1 MSWYWQVFCKDI
13 ITSETVQ
20 GCFGRGDDYT
30 YLNWMLKAWGWT
42 AAVSAGA
49 LLLALIVGAVI
60 GILRTLPQDR
70 FSGRFWNAFATGWIE
85 LFRNIPLLVQ
95 IFIWYF
101 VVPVLVPPLKAIPS
115 YMLVV
120 CALGFF
126 TSARIAEQVRA
137 GIQALP
143 RGQRYAAQAL
153 GMKTWQTYRYVL
165 LPMAVRIILPPL
177 TSESMNLV
185 KNSSAAFA
193 VSIAE
198 LTQYAMQV
206 AEETSR
212 PIEVY
217 LAVTVLYVVTAFA
230 INRVLGL
237 IEKRTRVPGLVAASR
252 TPGGR

>member
-1 MSWYWQVFCKDI
+1 
-13 ITSETVQ
+13 
-20 GCFGRGDDYT
+20 
-30 YLNWMLKAWGWT
+30 
-42 AAVSAGA
+42 
-49 LLLALIVGAVI
+49 
-60 GILRTLPQDR
+60 
-70 FSGRFWNAFATGWIE
+70 
-85 LFRNIPLLVQ
+85 
-95 IFIWYF
+95 
-101 VVPVLVPPLKAIPS
+101 
-115 YMLVV
+115 
-120 CALGFF
+120 
-126 TSARIAEQVRA
+126 
-137 GIQALP
+137 
-143 RGQRYAAQAL
+143 
-153 GMKTWQTYRYVL
+153 MKTWQTYRYVL